1 MRKRRDLI
9 AALEASRRTNE
20 ILLEI
25 IKRQER
31 RLEDLLDR
39 FMAQDF
45 QAYKEGVAFSQIL
58 PQEPQEATLDEELAG
73 EIVEDLK
80 VFESQTTSREE

>member
-25 IKRQER
+25 IKRQEK

-80 VFESQTTSREE
+80 VFGSQTTSREE